1 LSRPEKLDLSALGML
16 LLGSLGILGFLT
28 AAAGLAFTGLA
39 AMLTG
44 GLFGGQALPFF
55 SLAWAALFFSFLL
68 IPSLVNAFIQ
78 LLNLNRPLWGIP
90 HHLRLA
96 TLLMLFFPA
105 LVISGDFLSLQSH
118 LSWAL
123 LPPIQILAT
132 VIPIFWIFEIG
143 RRGLSL
149 NGRRRGWG
157 LVSFNLLINQPL
169 ILVAELVLIL
179 FLGVLAVFWLAGRPD
194 LVAELQRLAQRIT
207 DSGMDPTLLQRML
220 LPFLQQ
226 PLVILA
232 ILVVAA
238 GLIPMLEELLKPLAL
253 WGLVNRPFDPVDGFV
268 GGMLCGAAFAL
279 METLGNLSNPVDLW
293 AAVVVGRLGTALLH
307 ITTTGLVGWGLASAL
322 AESRYARLGAVYL
335 ISAGLHAM
343 WNVFGLM
350 IGIAPLIDGTGSS
363 ALMQLARR
371 LGLIAPAA
379 MAVLVVTLFLILV
392 GSNHRLRKMARFD
405 HPPAVSQPAG
415 VLASSVPGTTD
426 GQ

>member
-1 LSRPEKLDLSALGML
+1 MSRPEKLDLSALGML

-118 LSWAL
+118 LSWAW

-194 LVAELQRLAQRIT
+194 LVVELQRLAQRIT

-226 PLVILA
+226 PLVL
-232 ILVVAA
+232 
-238 GLIPMLEELLKPLAL
+238 
-253 WGLVNRPFDPVDGFV
+253 F
-268 GGMLCGAAFAL
+268 
-279 METLGNLSNPVDLW
+279 
-293 AAVVVGRLGTALLH
+293 
-307 ITTTGLVGWGLASAL
+307 
-322 AESRYARLGAVYL
+322 LGAVAPVNARGL
-335 ISAGLHAM
+335 AKLSHFLDPGEEAGEPRGGLVHRIVIVHYFEIVQERR
-343 WNVFGLM
+343 WERGCNVIPGQCSLM
-350 IGIAPLIDGTGSS
+350 LRQQTS
-363 ALMQLARR
+363 LA
-371 LGLIAPAA
+371 G
-379 MAVLVVTLFLILV
+379 
-392 GSNHRLRKMARFD
+392 
-405 HPPAVSQPAG
+405 
-415 VLASSVPGTTD
+415 
-426 GQ
+426 